1 MNLKK
6 RTRIYLSL
14 FTILRNSTC
23 TCTKVFRRCE
33 SVTPNKNSELRL
45 WQLQLLLSVKWTTS
59 LTNNNRKRYGEHYK
73 YVLFSSRGIYMGCS
87 PGFDGLRCKNKCRY
101 PTFGLRCERKCDCRQ
116 QMCHFI
122 NGCPLPGDKIHF
134 LMQMKF
140 YYFITVFPFRRYTEV
155 N

>member
-6 RTRIYLSL
+6 KHRYIYHCLQSWG
-14 FTILRNSTC
+14 ILHVHVQRCSDAV
-23 TCTKVFRRCE
+23 KVLH
-33 SVTPNKNSELRL
+33 PIKIQNLRL

-73 YVLFSSRGIYMGCS
+73 YVLFSSRGIYIGCS
-87 PGFDGLRCKNKCRY
+87 PGFHGLRCKNKCRY